1 MSYASSKNCIRRIAA
16 ITCLFFCIG
25 LMAVSLIHVLT
36 PYLLKFWEN
45 NYQIVTAA
53 IKYRVISLIIG
64 TAISVVLYRVTCT
77 ILPGSKVK
85 KLAFITIANITLFVL
100 CLAILTSV
108 QRSTLNCERST
119 NICELERAGLW
130 WSKTQ
135 QFSLKTLRG
144 AYIQVDGTGDNTTGR
159 VALLTFQGEIPMTYT
174 SYSPGLQHETSSKIN
189 FFVKN
194 LQQKSLQVYEDD
206 RWIPVLVFIVIG
218 ILFSIMILL
227 FGARIADI

>member
-1 MSYASSKNCIRRIAA
+1 MSYSSSKKYIRRIAA
-16 ITCLFFCIG
+16 ITCLFFCLG
-25 LMAVSLIHVLT
+25 LVAISLVHVLI

-45 NYQIVTAA
+45 NYQVETAT

-64 TAISVVLYRVTCT
+64 TVVSVVFYITART
-77 ILPGSKVK
+77 ILPRSKIK
-85 KLAFITIANITLFVL
+85 KLAFATITIVMFFVL
-100 CLAILTSV
+100 CLAILSSV
-108 QRSTLNCERST
+108 QRSTLNCERSR

-144 AYIQVDGTGDNTTGR
+144 AYIQVDGTGDNITRR

-189 FFVKN
+189 FFVKH
-194 LQQKSLQVYEDD
+194 LEQESLQVYEDD
-206 RWIPVLVFIVIG
+206 RWMSVLFFIVIG
-218 ILFSIMILL
+218 ILFSIIVLL